1 MQKNLR
7 LKNVLLGAVAG
18 VLITLSLAAATGA
31 VRATW
36 EYKVVSSYSVTNDE
50 INKMLNKLGVEQWEL
65 VSSTYTA
72 PGDGSGNNHTRYVF
86 KRQR

>member
-1 MQKNLR
+1 M
-7 LKNVLLGAVAG
+7 LGAVAG
-18 VLITLSLAAATGA
+18 VLIALSLSAATGA

-36 EYKVVSSYSVTNDE
+36 EYKVVSSNSVRNDE
-50 INKMLNKLGVEQWEL
+50 LDRLLNKLGDEQWEL